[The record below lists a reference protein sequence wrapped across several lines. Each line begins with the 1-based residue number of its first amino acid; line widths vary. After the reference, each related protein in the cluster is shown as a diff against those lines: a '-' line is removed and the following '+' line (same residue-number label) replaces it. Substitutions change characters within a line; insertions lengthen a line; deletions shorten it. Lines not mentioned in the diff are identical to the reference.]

1 MENEFNM
8 ESGNLLKKI
17 IVFTIPII
25 LSSILQL
32 LFNAVD
38 LIVVSKF
45 SNEISLAAVGSTS
58 SLINLIVNVFIGV
71 SVGAN
76 VAVARGIG
84 KKDYNR
90 VHKLVHTAI
99 SFSIIAGILLM
110 IFGIIMSEKLLIMMG
125 TTAECL
131 DLATVYLKI
140 YFSGMI
146 FNMLYNFGAS
156 ILRSAG
162 ETKKPLYYLT
172 IAGVANVILNLIL
185 VIGFKMDVAGVALGT
200 ILSQA
205 ISSILIVLCLMK
217 RTDSVKL
224 ELKKL
229 KINLNCLGEMVL
241 IGLPAGIQGSLF
253 SISNVFI
260 QSAVNSFDSALI
272 VSGNTAASNIEGFV
286 WTAMNGFYQ
295 ACITF
300 SSRNFGAGKIKNC
313 KKVLYYCLLCVVVTG
328 LFLGISGLV
337 FSDQLLSIYLNN
349 VDAIDVGKNRMAIIM
364 TTYFICGVMDVLVGG
379 LRGLGYSI
387 VPMIVSVLGV
397 CGFRLVWIFTIFE
410 YHHTLENLYV
420 SYPISWF
427 FTGLIHAVSYFIV
440 YKMVKRRFIN
450 KGKIIE

>member
-25 LSSILQL
+25 LSSVLQL

-84 KKDYNR
+84 KKDYNK

-99 SFSIIAGILLM
+99 SFSILAGILLM

-125 TTAECL
+125 TTTECL
-131 DLATVYLKI
+131 DLATIYLRI

-146 FNMLYNFGAS
+146 FNMLYNFGSS

-172 IAGVANVILNLIL
+172 IAGVSNVVLNLIL
-185 VIGFKMDVAGVALGT
+185 VIGFNMDVAGVALGT
-200 ILSQA
+200 ILSQG
-205 ISSILIVLCLMK
+205 ISSVLIVLCLMK
-217 RTDSVKL
+217 RNDSVKL
-224 ELKKL
+224 EIKKL
-229 KINLNCLGEMVL
+229 TIDLKCLGEMVI

-286 WTAMNGFYQ
+286 WTSMNGFYQ

-300 SSRNFGAGKIKNC
+300 TSRNYGARKIKNC
-313 KKVLYYCLLCVVVTG
+313 KKILYYCLLCVIATGVVLG
-328 LFLGISGLV
+328 LSGLV
-337 FSDQLLSIYLNN
+337 FGDQLLSIYLNN
-349 VDAIDVGKNRMAIIM
+349 ADAIQVGKNRMAIIM
-364 TTYFICGVMDVLVGG
+364 TTYFICGAMDVLVGG
-379 LRGLGYSI
+379 LRGLGYSFI
-387 VPMIVSVLGV
+387 PMIVSILGV

-410 YHHTLENLYV
+410 NHHTLENLYL

-427 FTGLIHAVSYFIV
+427 FTGLVHGVSYFIV
-440 YKMVKRRFIN
+440 YKIVKRRFIN
-450 KGKIIE
+450 KGNLVE

>member
-1 MENEFNM
+1 MESQFNM

-25 LSSILQL
+25 LSSVLQL

-45 SNEISLAAVGSTS
+45 SNEVSLAAVGSTS

-84 KKDYNR
+84 KKDYNK
-90 VHKLVHTAI
+90 VHKLVHTAVM
-99 SFSIIAGILLM
+99 FSLVSGIFLM

-125 TTAECL
+125 TTTECL
-131 DLATVYLKI
+131 DLATIYLRI
-140 YFSGMI
+140 YFCGMI

-156 ILRSAG
+156 VLRSAG

-172 IAGVANVILNLIL
+172 IAGVANVLLNLIL
-185 VIGFKMDVAGVALGT
+185 VIGFNMDVAGVALGT

-217 RTDSVKL
+217 RTDSIKL

-229 KINLNCLGEMVL
+229 KIDFKCLGEMVL

-272 VSGNTAASNIEGFV
+272 VSGNTAASNIEGFI
-286 WTAMNGFYQ
+286 WTSMNGFYQ

-300 SSRNFGAGKIKNC
+300 TSRNYGAGKIKNC
-313 KKVLYYCLLCVVVTG
+313 KKILFYCLFCVALTG
-328 LFLGISGLV
+328 IVLGCMGLLFSE
-337 FSDQLLSIYLNN
+337 QLLSIYLN
-349 VDAIDVGKNRMAIIM
+349 DK
-364 TTYFICGVMDVLVGG
+364 
-379 LRGLGYSI
+379 
-387 VPMIVSVLGV
+387 
-397 CGFRLVWIFTIFE
+397 
-410 YHHTLENLYV
+410 
-420 SYPISWF
+420 
-427 FTGLIHAVSYFIV
+427 
-440 YKMVKRRFIN
+440 
-450 KGKIIE
+450 